1 MDIINERDSLRGNR
15 TETRGDTKIQS
26 SFTKTES
33 ESVFAMFISRSDA
46 ENAIDSLR
54 KNDFAD
60 EDISLLSP
68 NKNGSRDF
76 VYQQNTSITTGM
88 MIGAISGFFL
98 LGLVGLYLGA
108 SQPEELGMTSWI
120 VSTVLASLVGLL
132 LGAACGALVGI
143 GTPPSAGRR
152 YGFYLRE
159 GGSIVKVRVRN
170 EEDRLLALRLMER
183 FKGQDITIL
192 KDSVV
197 WSTILPEKRRPALTH

>member
-1 MDIINERDSLRGNR
+1 MDIINEKENIRREQEVPKAR
-15 TETRGDTKIQS
+15 S
-26 SFTKTES
+26 SFTKTDS
-33 ESVFAMFISRSDA
+33 ESVFAMFISRGDA
-46 ENAIDSLR
+46 EGAIDSLR
-54 KNDFAD
+54 RNDFAD

-76 VYQQNTSITTGM
+76 VYQQNTSIISGM

-120 VSTVLASLVGLL
+120 VSTVVASLVGLL

-197 WSTILPEKRRPALTH
+197 WSTIMPEKRRQALTH